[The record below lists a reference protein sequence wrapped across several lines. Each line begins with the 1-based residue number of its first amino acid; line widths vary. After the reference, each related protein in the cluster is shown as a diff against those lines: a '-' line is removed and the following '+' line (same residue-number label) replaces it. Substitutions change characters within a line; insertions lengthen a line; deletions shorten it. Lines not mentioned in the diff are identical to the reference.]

1 MHCDWYGLTQ
11 SFLGDTKRRRYCSF
25 LCNCIH
31 PFIRRS
37 QYSSLLVIIL
47 WLGEKKEDG
56 VAPALMN
63 ERLSEWMNEMPSTD
77 DGDDAPPPT
86 DDDDSQFHVLVKWRG
101 RKLLI
106 RLLLIWTKNVTE
118 GETPPQP
125 FPGWHGRCLPSHYE
139 PPSTPSSDMHTII
152 DNNSVVVPP
161 TPADIDS
168 QALH

>member
-11 SFLGDTKRRRYCSF
+11 SWATRSGGGIAVSFAIASTHSFDGRR
-25 LCNCIH
+25 
-31 PFIRRS
+31 
-37 QYSSLLVIIL
+37 SSLLVIIL

-86 DDDDSQFHVLVKWRG
+86 ADDDSQFHVLVKWRW

-118 GETPPQP
+118 GETPQP
-125 FPGWHGRCLPSHYE
+125 FPGWHGRCLPSHSH